1 MIIIKNRDQADDWA
15 VYYGD
20 ETDYFNLDNS
30 NTTADDNTFWNDT
43 APTSSV
49 FTVGTAHEVN
59 ADGEKYVAYVFA
71 PIRGYSAFFT
81 YEGRAN
87 ADGTFIYT
95 GFRPARV
102 MMRNLDS
109 AGSWII
115 FDNKRNGFNFD
126 NHHVMADTTAA
137 EADDS
142 DIEFLSNGIKCR

>member
-1 MIIIKNRDQADDWA
+1 MHTKTVINVWYCQHISANTNDSKYIRL
-15 VYYGD
+15 
-20 ETDYFNLDNS
+20 NLTNAPS
-30 NTTADDNTFWNDT
+30 NAGSRNTFDTSNITTTQFAVDHNNIVNDN
-43 APTSSV
+43 
-49 FTVGTAHEVN
+49 HN
-59 ADGEKYVAYVFA
+59 HVAYVFA

-115 FDNKRNGFNFD
+115 FDNKRNPINPAGKRL
-126 NHHVMADTTAA
+126 VADGTYVEDAGTTEACAA
-137 EADDS
+137 
-142 DIEFLSNGIKCR
+142 